1 MVLPD
6 HADESARRQDGVEP
20 LTLQVVHGEDIRR
33 PLGLSRCYPREAVV
47 RSLRLQTRTP
57 ASFGGVKEFVA
68 GVRLTAEDDELD
80 GWRGREASAARP
92 MSQQFNLIARR

>member
-1 MVLPD
+1 MRT
-6 HADESARRQDGVEP
+6 SAGRWG
-20 LTLQVVHGEDIRR
+20 
-33 PLGLSRCYPREAVV
+33 RCYPREAVV